1 MSPLDSGLTS
11 AEQLHDTV
19 AACIHSAVEG
29 GILVSP
35 PTTYADRNARGD
47 DPWDHD
53 AVCWVL
59 EQLGDSTWTHGVFFE
74 CARKQPNRKEKD
86 LDRVIEAARICG
98 SLGVEQLEIRDPKHG
113 KMVVRL
119 RRTDPDA
126 PEYPDHYN
134 GSDSDSTMMTVSE
147 EDRIAA
153 RRLLNLVAAY
163 EAELVAAG
171 KTRSTVNTYVDR
183 TERFLKRVIQG

>member
-1 MSPLDSGLTS
+1 M
-11 AEQLHDTV
+11 V
-19 AACIHSAVEG
+19 N
-29 GILVSP
+29 P
-35 PTTYADRNARGD
+35 PTTYADNNERGD

-59 EQLGDSTWTHGVFFE
+59 EQLGHSTWTHGVFFE

-98 SLGVEQLEIRDPKHG
+98 SLGVKQLQIRDPNLG

-119 RRTDPDA
+119 RRTDSDA
-126 PEYPDHYN
+126 PEYPDHYDR
-134 GSDSDSTMMTVSE
+134 SSPDSSTMTVSE
-147 EDRIAA
+147 EDSIAA
-153 RRLLNLVAAY
+153 RRLLNLLGSY

-171 KTRSTVNTYVDR
+171 KTRSTINTYVDR
-183 TERFLKRVIQG
+183 TERFLNPDHSPDDRGSAPRACRSCKGPRVIHSAMLKPVLWP